1 MSKNLKASWLIQSS
15 CFVPSPILGIG
26 DTAVTTDPR
35 LRELTGGPHQV
46 NQLIKTVLT
55 SVIMET
61 QLGLWNTEEGTPVRE
76 VDFPGMCSP
85 GE

>member
-1 MSKNLKASWLIQSS
+1 MIQ
-15 CFVPSPILGIG
+15 SPILGIG

-61 QLGLWNTEEGTPVRE
+61 HLGLWNTEEGTPVRE
-76 VDFPGMCSP
+76 GDFPGMCSP
-85 GE
+85 DE